1 MQCRR
6 DRGPGLRK
14 RPEPVE
20 DFLLDAHRKS
30 ALRDEPSAVSKS
42 VEHAA
47 MQCSTQPRPSTIFKS
62 RRKELFANCARR
74 GQGEPARLG
83 ANPLVTL
90 KERLRLVVAVRESPL
105 HLGHLRALT
114 QLAEMGVVVAPLMPG
129 FYARPQTIDELVDHT
144 VGRLLDLVGVAPPEG
159 LVRRWEGARATL
171 TIDEDRE

>member
-74 GQGEPARLG
+74 AQGEPARLG
-83 ANPLVTL
+83 AILQPRGVGLPGRVP
-90 KERLRLVVAVRESPL
+90 SPQEACAKL
-105 HLGHLRALT
+105 S
-114 QLAEMGVVVAPLMPG
+114 
-129 FYARPQTIDELVDHT
+129 
-144 VGRLLDLVGVAPPEG
+144 
-159 LVRRWEGARATL
+159 
-171 TIDEDRE
+171 